1 MNFLNYLI
9 HIPINFVKY
18 FLIGLK
24 SITITFPLFLINK
37 FKKSKKKI
45 PNTILFLSIISYLLC
60 IFILT
65 RWFVQNERTKNFT
78 NSITNQETLIINE
91 TTNEYKD
98 NNNIEDKIS
107 NTNEF
112 KTNNYDTIDYINVNL
127 DYYLNKNKETIGW
140 IQIKDTNINYPIVQ
154 HKDNEYYLNHDFY
167 NKKTE
172 VGWIY
177 ADYRNNFESL
187 DNNTIIYGHNL
198 INKIMFGEISDFLE
212 EEWLNKEKKPYI
224 KVSTIHHNT
233 VWEIFSIYKIE
244 PTTDYLQA
252 KFNSIEHYST
262 FLTLIKN
269 RSKKNFNIEI
279 QPTDKIITLST
290 CDHTGLYRVV
300 VHAKLI
306 KIQNK

>member
-1 MNFLNYLI
+1 
-9 HIPINFVKY
+9 
-18 FLIGLK
+18 
-24 SITITFPLFLINK
+24 
-37 FKKSKKKI
+37 
-45 PNTILFLSIISYLLC
+45 
-60 IFILT
+60 
-65 RWFVQNERTKNFT
+65 
-78 NSITNQETLIINE
+78 
-91 TTNEYKD
+91 
-98 NNNIEDKIS
+98 
-107 NTNEF
+107 
-112 KTNNYDTIDYINVNL
+112 
-127 DYYLNKNKETIGW
+127 
-140 IQIKDTNINYPIVQ
+140 
-154 HKDNEYYLNHDFY
+154 
-167 NKKTE
+167 
-172 VGWIY
+172 
-177 ADYRNNFESL
+177 
-187 DNNTIIYGHNL
+187 
-198 INKIMFGEISDFLE
+198 MFGEIPDFLE